1 MFDVKRVDH
10 EQLAHI
16 QKELVLNLYRAETM
30 KAPDSGALRRMKK
43 KAQASKVSPMTTDNM
58 TAESMSSQ
66 FLSAMALVDLSFRK
80 ECSLAILSVVLAP
93 QLASF
98 PYQIRA
104 RGKATDMAQFQAFCW
119 PLISPQASCCL
130 MPQLQSQANVH

>member
-16 QKELVLNLYRAETM
+16 QKELVLNLYGAETM
-30 KAPDSGALRRMKK
+30 KAPDSRALRRMKK

-93 QLASF
+93 SWPVF
-98 PYQIRA
+98 PTRFAHEAKPQIWRNSRLSA
-104 RGKATDMAQFQAFCW
+104 G
-119 PLISPQASCCL
+119 
-130 MPQLQSQANVH
+130 H